1 MNGSKGSR
9 GRGVKETVSRDFPL
23 FSTWAQ
29 YEQAKKVSQNFAFS
43 RRYSRKTCVRVVVDY
58 ADTTPCQVLGTWV
71 CLRAQKQSFKNMKT
85 PLCKEKFACPPSQR
99 LRSMQTCD
107 F

>member
-71 CLRAQKQSFKNMKT
+71 CLHAQ
-85 PLCKEKFACPPSQR
+85 
-99 LRSMQTCD
+99 
-107 F
+107 